1 MDLNLVRLFVAIA
14 ESRNLSDAAQRS
26 GVTRSNVSRRLA
38 LLERQYGAQLLRR
51 TTRHMELTQAGR
63 ILYEHCL
70 QALNELNTAQLK
82 IDQIHQTISGEIRV
96 RIPTGL
102 GHFHLKPLILE
113 FCRAH
118 PALNLRLVINDQIH
132 DLVASKVDLA
142 IHITSAPLEDH
153 VATRVCDIHWGLFA
167 TPAYL
172 QSLAAPLEHAH
183 DIKLAR
189 LVAPLNM
196 AHRLEF
202 CSHDSGLQQLV
213 QCEPFIQSG
222 DYQFLF
228 NAAMENLGI
237 ALLPN
242 YAVRDAVNQGALVQV
257 LRGYGV
263 KGVGDALY
271 IVRAP
276 NRQPSAATLALIDL
290 LVVSIQQMAPSWRWD
305 A

>member
-1 MDLNLVRLFVAIA
+1 M
-14 ESRNLSDAAQRS
+14 
-26 GVTRSNVSRRLA
+26 
-38 LLERQYGAQLLRR
+38 
-51 TTRHMELTQAGR
+51 
-63 ILYEHCL
+63 
-70 QALNELNTAQLK
+70 
-82 IDQIHQTISGEIRV
+82 
-96 RIPTGL
+96 
-102 GHFHLKPLILE
+102 
-113 FCRAH
+113 
-118 PALNLRLVINDQIH
+118 
-132 DLVASKVDLA
+132 
-142 IHITSAPLEDH
+142 
-153 VATRVCDIHWGLFA
+153 
-167 TPAYL
+167 